1 MQINAT
7 VHTVAPVKVPTKIE
21 QDGETFIADVHMLDV
36 ELVTE
41 KPSQRNPMFYAP
53 MDHADM
59 FKPGA
64 RVTIT
69 IAPDDSENAK

>member
-1 MQINAT
+1 MQIKAT
-7 VHTVAPVKVPTKIE
+7 VHTVAPIKVPTKIE
-21 QDGETFIADVHMLDV
+21 LDGETVTVDVHMLDV

-53 MDHADM
+53 TDHAEM